1 MDRFVALSNLALPV
15 AHDERDV
22 ALARSLLEDH
32 LAGSLEEGDTGE
44 AIRTIA
50 NLLANDLAS
59 TERGEELLTEGD
71 ELMQIADEQGRMRF
85 VLAAEHFCRGQF
97 ITARDAGRAEDAE
110 GWLQRARHYSGVDE
124 ESGPD
129 EESLDLAQLAA
140 LASQYHMSGDAEHAA
155 DTYRRIVDATGLGD
169 YAPVQEFA
177 LNEGVLRLQLGDFER
192 AAEATTALLPFVEAR
207 YLTAVVDDDVSDAE
221 QRLTDTVEVLAQ
233 AEAACGRWDEV
244 VRTLDRSTGLRLR
257 YRAALREQGDA
268 ESIIA
273 LERELDAAT
282 RGAETDEEDGVSA
295 RARLLEEY
303 RRVRAALPADRMESP
318 AIGELADVLEPDEA
332 LATIATTS
340 ACTLVAVVTSSH
352 DGGSASGAIDFDW
365 SWDEWLVR
373 LARDGD
379 NGWVSALLDPD
390 PAEPEEALAWIL
402 AELDEGPIR
411 QIRELLPA
419 AVRRLTLIPHDVL
432 NLIPWWA
439 ASGLEDLQVAIGP
452 SVTEVVRVRRADAE
466 PGGRTALIV
475 ANPTHDLAATG
486 LGCAAAAER
495 LGDARFDVELM
506 SGDEA
511 TEPYFLD
518 ALKGRSVL
526 HFAGHGRLERRRSAL
541 ELNAGPLPEPD
552 PFPAWVQSVAE
563 WREVAREDDEDADE
577 DEAGANG
584 DERSSPSERW
594 ADLEGVGRLYERRI
608 QGGPL
613 ERVLERRDGTLAATY
628 AGESLIRISELWS
641 GTDIVVGDAIRGCRL
656 AVLCACQSGAG
667 AGRGDEAPGF
677 PAAFALAGVDTV
689 IGSLWRVEEPFA
701 ALWVELFYEA
711 LAGSLEAGPEAVDVA
726 GLVQD
731 VGGRVRTMDRET
743 ARGRLFD
750 LAERTDDPLVRLELE
765 AYAESIGEPPFAD
778 AWRWGAFYVAG
789 CPTVR
794 FNPAEP

>member
-1 MDRFVALSNLALPV
+1 MLDRFLALSNLGLPV
-15 AHDERDV
+15 THEQRDV
-22 ALARSLLEDH
+22 ADATLLLENHLARSLET
-32 LAGSLEEGDTGE
+32 GDVNE
-44 AIRTIA
+44 AIQTIA
-50 NLLANDLAS
+50 DLLAHDLAS
-59 TERGEELLTEGD
+59 TERGEELLAEGD
-71 ELMQIADEQGRMRF
+71 ELLEAADEQNGLGYL
-85 VLAAEHFCRGQF
+85 LAAENFCRGQF

-110 GWLQRARHYSGVDE
+110 GWLQRARQYSGVDE
-124 ESGPD
+124 ESGAD
-129 EESLDLAQLAA
+129 AESLDLAQLAA
-140 LASQYHMSGDAEHAA
+140 LASQYHMAGDAQNAA

-169 YAPVQEFA
+169 YPPVQHFA
-177 LNEGVLRLQLGDFER
+177 LNEGVLRLQLGDFDR
-192 AAEATTALLPFVEAR
+192 AAEATSALLPLVEAR
-207 YLTAVVDDDVSDAE
+207 YLTAVVDDDVADAE

-233 AEAACGRWDEV
+233 AEAARGRWDEV

-303 RRVRAALPADRMESP
+303 RRVRAALPANRMESP
-318 AIGELADVLEPDEA
+318 AIGEVAAVLEPDEA
-332 LATIATTS
+332 LAMIATTA

-352 DGGSASGAIDFDW
+352 AGGSASGVIDFDW
-365 SWDEWLVR
+365 SWDEWLAR

-402 AELDEGPIR
+402 AELDEGPIS
-411 QIRELLPA
+411 QIRELLPDD
-419 AVRRLTLIPHDVL
+419 VKRLTLIPHDVL

-452 SVTEVVRVRRADAE
+452 SMTEVVRVRRADADA
-466 PGGRTALIV
+466 GGRTALIV

-486 LGCAAAAER
+486 LGCAAAAEQLR
-495 LGDARFDVELM
+495 DAHFDVALM

-511 TEPYFLD
+511 TEPHFLE
-518 ALKGRSVL
+518 AVEGRSVL

-552 PFPAWVQSVAE
+552 PFPAWVEAVAD
-563 WREVAREDDEDADE
+563 WREVVRADDDDEE
-577 DEAGANG
+577 DEPGA
-584 DERSSPSERW
+584 DDDASSPSERW
-594 ADLEGVGRLYERRI
+594 ADLEGVGRVYERRTP
-608 QGGPL
+608 GGPL
-613 ERVLERRDGTLAATY
+613 ERFLERRDGTLAATY

-667 AGRGDEAPGF
+667 AGRGDEVPGF

-701 ALWVELFYEA
+701 ALWVELFYET
-711 LAGSLEAGPEAVDVA
+711 LAGSLDTGAETVDVA
-726 GLVQD
+726 ALVRG
-731 VGGRVRTMDRET
+731 VGGRLRAMDRET
-743 ARGRLFD
+743 ARERLID
-750 LAERTDDPLVRLELE
+750 LVERADDPLVRLELE

-778 AWRWGAFYVAG
+778 AWRWGAFYLAG

>member
-1 MDRFVALSNLALPV
+1 VLDRFVALSNLALPV

-22 ALARSLLEDH
+22 TLAGSLLENHLARSLED
-32 LAGSLEEGDTGE
+32 GDTGE

-59 TERGEELLTEGD
+59 TERGEELLAEGD
-71 ELMQIADEQGRMRF
+71 QLMQLADEQGRMRF
-85 VLAAEHFCRGQF
+85 LLAAEHFCRGQF
-97 ITARDAGRAEDAE
+97 IAARDAGRAADAE
-110 GWLQRARHYSGVDE
+110 GWLRRARRYSGVDE
-124 ESGPD
+124 ESGAD

-169 YAPVQEFA
+169 YPPVQHFA
-177 LNEGVLRLQLGDFER
+177 LNEGVLRLQLGDFDR
-192 AAEATTALLPFVEAR
+192 AAEATTALLPLVEAR
-207 YLTAVVDDDVSDAE
+207 YLTAVVADDVSDAE

-233 AEAACGRWDEV
+233 AEAARGGWDEV

-257 YRAALREQGDA
+257 YRAALREQGDTA
-268 ESIIA
+268 SIIT

-282 RGAETDEEDGVSA
+282 RGAETGEEDGVSA

-303 RRVRAALPADRMESP
+303 RRVREALPADRMESP
-318 AIGELADVLEPDEA
+318 AIGELADVLAADEA
-332 LATIATTS
+332 LAIIATTS
-340 ACTLVAVVTSSH
+340 ACTLVAVVTSGHS
-352 DGGSASGAIDFDW
+352 GGSASGAIDFDW
-365 SWDEWLVR
+365 SWDEWLLR
-373 LARDGD
+373 LARDGE
-379 NGWVSALLDPD
+379 NGWLSALLEPD
-390 PAEPEEALAWIL
+390 PAEPGEALAWIL
-402 AELDEGPIR
+402 AELDEGPVR
-411 QIRELLPA
+411 QIRELLPDD
-419 AVRRLTLIPHDVL
+419 VRRLTLIPHDVL

-452 SVTEVVRVRRADAE
+452 SVTEVVRVRRADVA

-495 LGDARFDVELM
+495 LSAARFDVALV

-511 TEPYFLD
+511 TEPHFLE
-518 ALKGRSVL
+518 ALEGRSVL
-526 HFAGHGRLERRRSAL
+526 HFAGHGRLDRRRSAL

-563 WREVAREDDEDADE
+563 WREVTRAEDE
-577 DEAGANG
+577 DEDGVNG
-584 DERSSPSERW
+584 DERSSSERW
-594 ADLEGVGRLYERRI
+594 ADLEGVGRLYERTTP
-608 QGGPL
+608 GGPL
-613 ERVLERRDGTLAATY
+613 ERFLERRDGTLAATY

-711 LAGSLEAGPEAVDVA
+711 LAGSLEAGAETVDVA
-726 GLVQD
+726 ALVQD

-743 ARGRLFD
+743 AEGRLID
-750 LAERTDDPLVRLELE
+750 LVERTDDPLVRLELE

-778 AWRWGAFYVAG
+778 AWRWAAFYVAG
-789 CPTVR
+789 SPTVR